1 MALMSRPAIT
11 IRSGGGWTFGS
22 PSVLM
27 MFHRRPGDLD
37 KELAEMDECMPHY
50 YKVTGGHGQGAETI
64 MRAEAAFLQGRFV
77 DAQIELEH
85 AYAQIANNGQVSM
98 ALCCDFLAWRLA
110 AQTDFSPRFD
120 FSQRRSALLQ
130 QHNTEWL
137 HMLDAACAYYYALL
151 GMPGKTPPIFREHRL
166 SSINFL
172 APGKPMMELI
182 ENQVCLAQGSYA
194 QVIGRSEGQLAA
206 CRRQHYALVALHIRL
221 QAASAYEMLGKHKEA
236 RALLGQALAD
246 AAKDGLVMPFVEN
259 YRYLKPLLAE
269 AIHSDLIHRITTLG
283 AAAEDR
289 RNRSS
294 CPALPGLTPR
304 EQEIAALAALRLSN
318 REIAEKLHL
327 SEGSVKQYISQIY
340 SKLAI
345 TGDTRLKRQRLAE
358 LINT

>member
-1 MALMSRPAIT
+1 MK
-11 IRSGGGWTFGS
+11 
-22 PSVLM
+22 
-27 MFHRRPGDLD
+27 D
-37 KELAEMDECMPHY
+37 
-50 YKVTGGHGQGAETI
+50 
-64 MRAEAAFLQGRFV
+64 
-77 DAQIELEH
+77 
-85 AYAQIANNGQVSM
+85 NGQINM
-98 ALCCDFLAWRLA
+98 ALCCDFLSRRLSLYTDVEQRYTFEERYADLLRYHDASWINLWSA
-110 AQTDFSPRFD
+110 ASAYYHALRGETDNIPEI
-120 FSQRRSALLQ
+120 FSQ
-130 QHNTEWL
+130 
-137 HMLDAACAYYYALL
+137 
-151 GMPGKTPPIFREHRL
+151 HRL
-166 SSINFL
+166 SDINML

-246 AAKDGLVMPFVEN
+246 AAEDGLVMPFVEN

-289 RNRSS
+289 RSRSS

-304 EQEIAALAALRLSN
+304 EQEIASLAALRLSN

-327 SEGSVKQYISQIY
+327 SEGSVKQYVNRIY
-340 SKLAI
+340 AKLFI
-345 TGDTRLKRQRLAE
+345 EGDTRTKRKRLADMVRH
-358 LINT
+358 